1 MIAKIIELSAR
12 NKFVIFLMMFF
23 LVGWGYWALK
33 NTPLDAI
40 PDLSDTQV
48 IIYTEWA
55 GRSPDLVE
63 DQITYPITSTLLAA
77 PQVQA
82 VRGFSF
88 FGSSF
93 IYVIFKEG
101 TDIYWARSRILE
113 YLQAA
118 QNKLP
123 QGVNPVLGPDATSL
137 GWGFSYAL
145 VDETGKH
152 DLAQLRSLQDWNL
165 KLAIESVPGVS
176 QVASVGGYIKQ
187 YQITVDPNR
196 LLAYNIPITKVMEAV
211 RRSNLD
217 VEGRVIEFSGIEYM
231 VRGRGYV
238 KTIADLEDIS
248 VGTNAGGTP
257 IYLKDIARIQLGPEI
272 RRGIAELDGKGEV
285 TGGIVIVRFGENV
298 LNVIDRVKEKISKDI
313 EPSLPRGV
321 KVVTTYDRSDLIR
334 RAIAT
339 LKDEIIQ
346 LSIAVSVVCIVF
358 LFHLP
363 SALVVIL
370 VLPISIL
377 MSFVCMYYL
386 KVTSNIMSL
395 SGIAI
400 AIGVMVDASIVM
412 VENAHKKLEEAGD
425 GQGAIGDGQNVPLRA
440 NNSEL
445 RTRII
450 IDAAK
455 EVGPSLFF
463 SLLVVTVAFLPIFTL
478 QAQAGRLFTPLAY
491 TKTFAILFSSFLAI
505 TLTPMLMTI
514 FIRGK
519 IRSEKNNPISRF
531 LHWIYEPAVR
541 FVLRFKVFVIVTG
554 VVIVALTIIPFMKLG
569 TEFMPPLYEGTLFYM
584 PVTAPAA
591 SVSVAT
597 DLLHLQNKILKQIPE
612 VESVFGKAGRADT
625 ATDPAPLEMFETVIN
640 LKPESQWRPGMTV
653 EKLKDEMNDALSI
666 PGVANSFTM
675 PIKARIDMLATGIR
689 TPVGVKVLGPKIEE
703 IERIGL
709 ELEHHIKEIPG
720 TRSVYAERVTTGY
733 FLDFDIKRKEVARYG
748 LSVGDVQEVIQSAL
762 GGMNL
767 TTTIEGRERYPV
779 NVRYARE
786 LRNDVEKMKRIL
798 VPVGMV
804 PSSAASSMGPAS
816 PSQSFNSTLKT
827 QNSKLL
833 QIPLG
838 QLADISVVQGPTAI
852 KSEQGLLA
860 SYVYVDFSGR
870 DVGGYVEEARKK
882 VASVKLPEGYRIEW
896 SGEYEYLVKTYE
908 RLKFVI
914 PLTLFLII
922 ILIYINTRSI
932 IKTGIVLLSVPF
944 SLVGSFWLLYLLNY
958 NMSIAVWVGIIALAG
973 LDAETGVVMLLY
985 LDLAYEKW
993 KKEGRL
999 STVQDLKDAI
1009 MYGAV
1014 QRIRPKL
1021 MTVVTD
1027 FGLILV
1033 MFSTGAGSDIMKRI
1047 AAPMIGG
1054 LVTSLL
1060 LELLI
1065 YPAVYM
1071 VWRQRHLPSSTKDPN
1086 RIATRMMSRD
1096 QCTIH
1101 FSAQNT

>member
-1 MIAKIIELSAR
+1 
-12 NKFVIFLMMFF
+12 
-23 LVGWGYWALK
+23 
-33 NTPLDAI
+33 
-40 PDLSDTQV
+40 
-48 IIYTEWA
+48 
-55 GRSPDLVE
+55 
-63 DQITYPITSTLLAA
+63 
-77 PQVQA
+77 
-82 VRGFSF
+82 
-88 FGSSF
+88 
-93 IYVIFKEG
+93 
-101 TDIYWARSRILE
+101 
-113 YLQAA
+113 
-118 QNKLP
+118 
-123 QGVNPVLGPDATSL
+123 
-137 GWGFSYAL
+137 
-145 VDETGKH
+145 
-152 DLAQLRSLQDWNL
+152 
-165 KLAIESVPGVS
+165 
-176 QVASVGGYIKQ
+176 
-187 YQITVDPNR
+187 
-196 LLAYNIPITKVMEAV
+196 
-211 RRSNLD
+211 
-217 VEGRVIEFSGIEYM
+217 
-231 VRGRGYV
+231 
-238 KTIADLEDIS
+238 
-248 VGTNAGGTP
+248 
-257 IYLKDIARIQLGPEI
+257 
-272 RRGIAELDGKGEV
+272 
-285 TGGIVIVRFGENV
+285 
-298 LNVIDRVKEKISKDI
+298 
-313 EPSLPRGV
+313 
-321 KVVTTYDRSDLIR
+321 
-334 RAIAT
+334 
-339 LKDEIIQ
+339 
-346 LSIAVSVVCIVF
+346 
-358 LFHLP
+358 
-363 SALVVIL
+363 
-370 VLPISIL
+370 
-377 MSFVCMYYL
+377 
-386 KVTSNIMSL
+386 
-395 SGIAI
+395 
-400 AIGVMVDASIVM
+400 
-412 VENAHKKLEEAGD
+412 
-425 GQGAIGDGQNVPLRA
+425 
-440 NNSEL
+440 
-445 RTRII
+445 
-450 IDAAK
+450 
-455 EVGPSLFF
+455 
-463 SLLVVTVAFLPIFTL
+463 
-478 QAQAGRLFTPLAY
+478 
-491 TKTFAILFSSFLAI
+491 
-505 TLTPMLMTI
+505 
-514 FIRGK
+514 
-519 IRSEKNNPISRF
+519 
-531 LHWIYEPAVR
+531 
-541 FVLRFKVFVIVTG
+541 
-554 VVIVALTIIPFMKLG
+554 MKLG

-733 FLDFDIKRKEVARYG
+733 FLDVDIKRKEVARYG

-786 LRNDVEKMKRIL
+786 LRNDVERMKRIL

-852 KSEQGLLA
+852 KSEQGLLT

-914 PLTLFLII
+914 PLTLFIII
-922 ILIYINTRSI
+922 ILIYINTRSM

-993 KKEGRL
+993 KKEGKL
-999 STVQDLKDAI
+999 VSVQDLKDAI

-1071 VWRQRHLPSSTKDPN
+1071 VWRQRHLPGSKEADPELH
-1086 RIATRMMSRD
+1086 S
-1096 QCTIH
+1096 
-1101 FSAQNT
+1101 